1 MKKIITLIILT
12 VSISMGNSFAQ
23 KSAIGVRGGAANGL
37 TFKTYK
43 GSQSAFEFLLSTR
56 WRGFNFTALAERYTS
71 PFDEKQLRFYYGAG
85 GHIGRW
91 NDNYN
96 PFYEKNGGYTLLGVD
111 GIVGIEYDF
120 EAIPFNLSLDWKPS
134 FNLTPS
140 SSFWYDEFGLSFR
153 FTF

>member
-1 MKKIITLIILT
+1 MKKIITLIILS

-71 PFDEKQLRFYYGAG
+71 PFDEKQLRFYYGQVG
-85 GHIGRW
+85 I
-91 NDNYN
+91 
-96 PFYEKNGGYTLLGVD
+96 LVD
-111 GIVGIEYDF
+111 GTIITTHFMKKMEVILY
-120 EAIPFNLSLDWKPS
+120 WV
-134 FNLTPS
+134 
-140 SSFWYDEFGLSFR
+140 
-153 FTF
+153 